1 MENKEKVDKTKP
13 IDDFQKQLLQMSA
26 EEIRR
31 RLFALPF
38 DTVQQIFN
46 PVPPPAVA
54 EKINVKVII
63 RRGIPVDLVID
74 NEGWK
79 TLDPAKQVVWTCDG
93 GKLEIRFD
101 RALSPFIGDDFEV
114 PQGAKV
120 FSGRPDMKR
129 LKMSNFKYTAL
140 VTTPGGYF
148 LKKDA
153 EIVIDRKSKTAK

>member
-1 MENKEKVDKTKP
+1 MENKEHVGKIKP

-38 DTVQQIFN
+38 DKVQQIFN
-46 PVPPPAVA
+46 PVPSPIAA
-54 EKINVKVII
+54 EKINVRVIT
-63 RRGIPVDLVID
+63 RRGVPVDLVID
-74 NEGWK
+74 QEGWK
-79 TLDPAKQVVWTCDG
+79 TLDPAKQVVWICSG

-101 RALSPFIGDDFEV
+101 RALSPFIGDEFEV

-129 LKMSNFKYTAL
+129 LKMSNFRYTAL
-140 VTTPGGYF
+140 VTTPEGFF